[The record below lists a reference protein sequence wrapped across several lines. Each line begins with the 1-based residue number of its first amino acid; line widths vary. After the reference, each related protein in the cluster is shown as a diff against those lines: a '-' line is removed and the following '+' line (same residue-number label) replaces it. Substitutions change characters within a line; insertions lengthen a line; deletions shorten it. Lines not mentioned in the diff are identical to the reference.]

1 MAAVAVLLLAAV
13 AGLLFAAV
21 SRYTMLKLPDL
32 SEVPNVHSDG
42 RVDRAVASKSAR
54 IRSRLCTVV
63 QFGMLLLTLSH
74 RPTTMLTTTM
84 TTTML
89 TTTMTTMLTTTM
101 TTMLT

>member
-1 MAAVAVLLLAAV
+1 
-13 AGLLFAAV
+13 
-21 SRYTMLKLPDL
+21 MLKLPDL
-32 SEVPNVHSDG
+32 SEVPNVRSDG
-42 RVDRAVASKSAR
+42 RFDRAVASKSAR

-74 RPTTMLTTTM
+74 HPTTMLTTTM